1 MDESR
6 FNRSGTNISQL
17 HAQSAQQHSRP
28 SAMGLS
34 RPSAM
39 GLQPQMQMQMQP
51 PLQYEQ
57 QLRQQQAQMQA
68 PPPPVKDFKYYTNT
82 SPIQLGIMMIVFIL
96 LSNATIFSLERHM
109 IPPQFLNY
117 ENPPLILVLF
127 NSLLFGLCFVLV
139 SRYLKY

>member
-17 HAQSAQQHSRP
+17 HAQSAQQQH
-28 SAMGLS
+28 S

-57 QLRQQQAQMQA
+57 QLRQQQAQMQAKAQMQA

>member
-6 FNRSGTNISQL
+6 FNRSGTNIAQL
-17 HAQSAQQHSRP
+17 QQAQQYSQESRP
-28 SAMGLS
+28 SAMGLAQQYEQ
-34 RPSAM
+34 PS
-39 GLQPQMQMQMQP
+39 QQMQP
-51 PLQYEQ
+51 PLQYRQSLEQ
-57 QLRQQQAQMQA
+57 QRQQYSPPPPQ
-68 PPPPVKDFKYYTNT
+68 PPPVKDFKYYTNT